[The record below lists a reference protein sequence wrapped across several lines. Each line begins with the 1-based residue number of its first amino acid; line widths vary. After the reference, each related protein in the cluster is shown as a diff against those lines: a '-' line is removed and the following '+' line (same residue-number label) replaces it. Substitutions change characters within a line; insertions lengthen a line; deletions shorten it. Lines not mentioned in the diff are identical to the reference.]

1 MAGKPAYGELEQRVK
16 ELEKEAAQRKQAEK
30 ALRESEEKCSTV
42 LEANPDPVVVYD
54 KEGKVIYF
62 NPAFTRVLGWTLEEC
77 FGKKMDVFVPEED
90 WPETKKMIG
99 KILTG
104 ERLSGFETH
113 RYTKEGNIIP
123 VSISGAI
130 YRDWNGG
137 LVGSVINLRDIS
149 EQKRLESQLIQAH
162 KMEAIATIAGGIA
175 HEFNNTLVGII
186 GNIDLLQMNFPD
198 DETISKYIKVMKA
211 SGLRMADLTNKLLA
225 YAREGKYQSKIIS
238 INDVV
243 RDTLSLIRHTI
254 NSSIQVETDLSRDI
268 SDIKADLT
276 QVQMVL
282 SAMLSNA
289 SEAIENKGR
298 IRIITREEEIDEE
311 YAKNHS
317 GLKPG
322 YYVCLMVEDDGR
334 GMDEETRS
342 KVFEPFFTTKYH
354 GRGLGMAAAYGIIK
368 NHDGWISVD
377 SELGKGA
384 VARIYLPAVKVKDK
398 KKGN

>member
-1 MAGKPAYGELEQRVK
+1 
-16 ELEKEAAQRKQAEK
+16 
-30 ALRESEEKCSTV
+30 
-42 LEANPDPVVVYD
+42 
-54 KEGKVIYF
+54 
-62 NPAFTRVLGWTLEEC
+62 
-77 FGKKMDVFVPEED
+77 
-90 WPETKKMIG
+90 
-99 KILTG
+99 
-104 ERLSGFETH
+104 
-113 RYTKEGNIIP
+113 
-123 VSISGAI
+123 
-130 YRDWNGG
+130 
-137 LVGSVINLRDIS
+137 
-149 EQKRLESQLIQAH
+149 
-162 KMEAIATIAGGIA
+162 
-175 HEFNNTLVGII
+175 
-186 GNIDLLQMNFPD
+186 
-198 DETISKYIKVMKA
+198 MKA

-298 IRIITREEEIDEE
+298 IRIITREEEIDKE

-384 VARIYLPAVKVKDK
+384 FARIYLPAVTVKDK
-398 KKGN
+398 EKETEFLMSSSG

>member
-1 MAGKPAYGELEQRVK
+1 MENNLMTGKPTYEELEQRVK
-16 ELEKEAAQRKQAEK
+16 GLEKEAAQRMQAEK
-30 ALRESEEKCSTV
+30 ALRESEEKCRTV

-77 FGKKMDVFVPEED
+77 FGKKMDVFVPDED
-90 WPETKKMIG
+90 WPETKKMLG
-99 KILTG
+99 KVLTG
-104 ERLSGFETH
+104 ERLSGFETQ

-123 VSISGAI
+123 VSISGAV

-211 SGLRMADLTNKLLA
+211 SSLRMVDLTNKLLA

-243 RDTLSLIRHTI
+243 RETLSLTWHTI
-254 NSSIQVETDLSRDI
+254 NSSIQVETDLHRDI

-276 QVQMVL
+276 QMQMVL

-289 SEAIENKGR
+289 SEAIEDKGR

-342 KVFEPFFTTKYH
+342 KVFEPFFTTKHH

-384 VARIYLPAVKVKDK
+384 VARIYLSAVKV
-398 KKGN
+398 